1 MEEELLKKLRGTKNI
16 EAEFQDLV
24 EASEAAKAI
33 KHPFKNLLKR
43 KNRPQLIIGALGI
56 PMFQQP
62 VIFQS
67 LGFGSDASLWSST
80 LTSGILVVATFVSM
94 AFVDKFGRRF
104 FFLEAGTEMSICM
117 VIRLFYMFL
126 EVVFY

>member
-117 VIRLFYMFL
+117 VIRFTL
-126 EVVFY
+126 EPTN